1 MSTCGAIQR
10 PSAEHEDRV
19 LMIHDLAIL
28 MGYHK
33 ELGNLPSWIRPDV
46 SRRNTSTGGVF
57 VGDAKVSETP
67 GSSST
72 QHRFLNYARW
82 LARSGAS
89 LGSSV
94 CAICYADEQQTD
106 TWRRFLA
113 LTLLTSGITCREIR
127 SVPLDFPVMV
137 LLTALNPQMRTR

>member
-1 MSTCGAIQR
+1 MSAWGVTQK
-10 PSAEHEDRV
+10 PSVEHEDRV
-19 LMIHDLAIL
+19 LMIHDFAIL
-28 MGYHK
+28 MGYHT
-33 ELGNLPSWIRPDV
+33 ELGTLPIWIRPDV
-46 SRRNTSTGGVF
+46 SRKNTSTGGVF

-94 CAICYADEQQTD
+94 CAICYADDQQTD
-106 TWRRFLA
+106 GWRRFLV
-113 LTLLTSGITCREIR
+113 LTLMASGIECREIR
-127 SVPLDFPVMV
+127 TMPLDFPVI
-137 LLTALNPQMRTR
+137 LLLATLRSRIHTR